1 MKNIL
6 IFANES
12 QFSKELIQFF
22 ISRRFNV
29 HIFSIKPFKDKAIF
43 VNALPLQL
51 TISVMNV
58 ANHYNWKHEMPK
70 HDIVI
75 NTLKFSDFH
84 SHAQNSVFANFTHQ
98 FAETTLN
105 LGKKVIYLSNI
116 LNESTHNQTVNDVET
131 AMLKFNPQIFYAKYA
146 FLIDANSRLLLSMM
160 NTNAIL
166 SSTRILKS
174 LIAITNSGDIQAFIM
189 NVIDDNVKLHEV
201 YLSGES
207 FTIRDIIDVIE
218 QYIGKKNVIIIP
230 HFALRFISKMLSF
243 LPQTFY
249 GRYLNHSYIIK
260 RLERDWKYP
269 KHNRYTKYTLFAS
282 IVERQSCNIFNPK
295 ID

>member
-22 ISRRFNV
+22 IAKRFNV
-29 HIFSIKPFKDKAIF
+29 HIFAIKPFKDKSIF

-75 NTLKFSDFH
+75 NTLKFGDFH
-84 SHAQNSVFANFTHQ
+84 SHAQHSVFANFTHH
-98 FAETTLN
+98 FAETTMD
-105 LGKKVIYLSNI
+105 LGKKVVYLSNV
-116 LNESTHNQTVNDVET
+116 LNEYEHNSTILEVEKS
-131 AMLKFNPQIFYAKYA
+131 MLLLNKHIFYAKYA

-160 NTNAIL
+160 NADAIF
-166 SSTRILKS
+166 SSKRILKS
-174 LIAITNSGDIQAFIM
+174 SIAVTNSVDIQAFIM
-189 NVIDDNVKLHEV
+189 NVINGEMQQHEV

-207 FTIRDIIDVIE
+207 FTIRDIIAVIE
-218 QYIGKKNVIIIP
+218 KYIGKKSVVIIP
-230 HFALRFISKMLSF
+230 HFILRIASKVLSV

-249 GRYLNHSYIIK
+249 GRYLNYTYIIK
-260 RLERDWKYP
+260 RLEREWKYP
-269 KHNRYTKYTLFAS
+269 KHNTHTKYTLFSS
-282 IVERQSCNIFNPK
+282 IIERQSCNIINPK

>member
-22 ISRRFNV
+22 IAKRFNV
-29 HIFSIKPFKDKAIF
+29 HIFAIKQFRDKAIF

-75 NTLKFSDFH
+75 NTLKFSDFN
-84 SHAQNSVFANFTHQ
+84 SHAQQSVFSNFTHH

-105 LGKKVIYLSNI
+105 LGKKVIYLSNV
-116 LNESTHNQTVNDVET
+116 LNEYEHNSTIQDVEK
-131 AMLKFNPQIFYAKYA
+131 AMLLLNDQIFYAKYA

-160 NTNAIL
+160 NAGAIL
-166 SSTRILKS
+166 SSKRILKS
-174 LIAITNSGDIQAFIM
+174 SISITNSVDIQVFIM
-189 NVIDDNVKLHEV
+189 QVISGQIQQHDT
-201 YLSGES
+201 YLAGES
-207 FTIRDIIDVIE
+207 FTIRDIISVIE
-218 QYIGKKNVIIIP
+218 KYIGKKTVVQLP
-230 HFALRFISKMLSF
+230 HFVLRIASKVLSV

-249 GRYLNHSYIIK
+249 GRYLNYTYIIK
-260 RLERDWKYP
+260 RLEQEWKYP
-269 KHNRYTKYTLFAS
+269 KHNMHTKYTLFSS
-282 IVERQSCNIFNPK
+282 IIERQSCNIINPK

>member
-12 QFSKELIQFF
+12 QFSKELVQFF
-22 ISRRFNV
+22 VAKRFNV
-29 HIFSIKPFKDKAIF
+29 HIFSIKPFNDKSIF

-84 SHAQNSVFANFTHQ
+84 SHAQNSVFSNFTHQ

-116 LNESTHNQTVNDVET
+116 LNESTHIKSVREIES

-160 NTNAIL
+160 NANAIF
-166 SSTRILKS
+166 SSKRILKS
-174 LIAITNSGDIQAFIM
+174 SIAITNSVDIQAFIM
-189 NVIDDNVKLHEV
+189 NIIDGNIQPQEV
-201 YLSGES
+201 YISGES

-218 QYIGKKNVIIIP
+218 KYIGKKTVVTIP
-230 HFALRFISKMLSF
+230 HFMLRIASKMLSLF
-243 LPQTFY
+243 PQTFY
-249 GRYLNHSYIIK
+249 GRYLNYAYIIK
-260 RLERDWKYP
+260 RLECDWSYP
-269 KHNRYTKYTLFAS
+269 KHNGHTKYTIFAS
-282 IVERQSCNIFNPK
+282 IIERQSSNIHNPK

>member
-12 QFSKELIQFF
+12 QFSKELVQFF
-22 ISRRFNV
+22 VAKRFNV
-29 HIFSIKPFKDKAIF
+29 HIFSIKPFNDKSIF

-84 SHAQNSVFANFTHQ
+84 SHAQNSVFSNFTHQ

-116 LNESTHNQTVNDVET
+116 LNESTHIKSVREIES

-160 NTNAIL
+160 NANAIF
-166 SSTRILKS
+166 SSKRILKS
-174 LIAITNSGDIQAFIM
+174 SIAITNSVDIQAFIM
-189 NVIDDNVKLHEV
+189 NIIDGNIQPQEV
-201 YLSGES
+201 YISGES

-218 QYIGKKNVIIIP
+218 NISARKPSLKSHISCYELPPKCSASSRK
-230 HFALRFISKMLSF
+230 HFMEDTSTML
-243 LPQTFY
+243 
-249 GRYLNHSYIIK
+249 I
-260 RLERDWKYP
+260 
-269 KHNRYTKYTLFAS
+269 
-282 IVERQSCNIFNPK
+282 
-295 ID
+295 